1 MRTCGILKPTLA
13 GIALGAGSMAALA
26 APVTYNIDSNHTYP
40 SFEADH
46 LGGLSF
52 WRGKINSTSGTVTL
66 DKEAQ
71 TGTVSVTMD
80 MKTIDFGHQGL
91 NDHTQGSD
99 PGMFNT
105 AQFPT
110 ATYTGQLTN
119 FRNGAPTAV
128 EGELTLH
135 GVTKPLTLTINKF
148 MCKEH
153 PMQRREVCG
162 ADASAT
168 INRADFGVNF
178 GQPMGFGMEVTL
190 RISIEAIV
198 PPPA

>member
-1 MRTCGILKPTLA
+1 MRTSGILGPAIT
-13 GIALGAGSMAALA
+13 GIVLGAGSLAALA

-40 SFEADH
+40 TFEADH

-71 TGTVSVTMD
+71 SGTVNVTMD

-91 NDHTQGSD
+91 NDHAQTPD
-99 PGMFNT
+99 LFDT

-110 ATYTGQLTN
+110 ATYTGRLTN

-168 INRADFGVNF
+168 LNRGDFGVNF
-178 GQPMGFGMEVTL
+178 GQQMGFDMGVTL

-198 PPPA
+198 PPAS